1 MKSGTKTGLSVCHR
15 ASPSVIEWARRD
27 NGSPARVEHIV
38 KQSHPVVRF
47 GFGRHGVRRRAAV
60 AVLAIVLPLAA
71 SACSDDSTD
80 GTGSTAAAAESAAPA
95 DDSGSTESTG
105 SVDESVP
112 AETSGPA
119 ETAAVGD
126 GGDCSTVPAKDVVE
140 SIIGS
145 AVLPV
150 EYQEFTGCVYFGDG
164 DNVGV
169 YFEIVTD
176 EQDLA
181 SFADPD
187 PQFAVAVE
195 APGLPPGSFVQSGD
209 FYAMQSGVLYVVSA
223 GVTGTA
229 DDDQIATQLMV
240 AWLAL
245 VP

>member
-1 MKSGTKTGLSVCHR
+1 MKQT
-15 ASPSVIEWARRD
+15 
-27 NGSPARVEHIV
+27 
-38 KQSHPVVRF
+38 HPLVRF
-47 GFGRHGVRRRAAV
+47 GLGRHGIRRRAAV

-71 SACSDDSTD
+71 SACSDDSSD
-80 GTGSTAAAAESAAPA
+80 GSDSTAATAESATAESTAAESTAPA
-95 DDSGSTESTG
+95 SAPAPVEDSGSTESTG

-112 AETSGPA
+112 TETSGPA